1 MSPSIPNP
9 ALTSESPIDTAVDS
23 KLALFTVSLVKGDE
37 AAWAE
42 FHDHYRLRLL
52 GYLGRIWHG
61 EADCVDDLLQET
73 FLRVVRHMRIFQ
85 EEDALW
91 SWLTVLARSAV
102 SDHGRRRTRWWNFL
116 RRWRLEGELR
126 AIPSAPE
133 RFVPQLE
140 QALGALDD
148 DTRSLLEAKYYQRQ
162 SVRDLA
168 AQHGVTEK
176 AIEARLARARQ
187 HLTKQFA
194 QNPTD
199 S

>member
-1 MSPSIPNP
+1 MRPLGLNFMITTGCAYSSIF
-9 ALTSESPIDTAVDS
+9 AAAGTA
-23 KLALFTVSLVKGDE
+23 KPTVWTTCSR
-37 AAWAE
+37 
-42 FHDHYRLRLL
+42 RL
-52 GYLGRIWHG
+52 
-61 EADCVDDLLQET
+61 
-73 FLRVVRHMRIFQ
+73 FLRAVRHMRIFQ

-140 QALGALDD
+140 EALDD
-148 DTRSLLEAKYYQRQ
+148 NTRALLEANYYQRQ

-168 AQHGVTEK
+168 AQHGATEK
-176 AIEARLARARQ
+176 AIEGRLARARNQ
-187 HLTKQFA
+187 LTKQFA
-194 QNPTD
+194 QTPTD